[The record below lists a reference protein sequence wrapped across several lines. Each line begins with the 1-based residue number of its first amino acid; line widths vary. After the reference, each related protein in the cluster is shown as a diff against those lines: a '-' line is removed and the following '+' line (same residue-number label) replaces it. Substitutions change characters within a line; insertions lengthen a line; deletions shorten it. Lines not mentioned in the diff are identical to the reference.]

1 VGILHWLL
9 ALLRDPG
16 PVIRWGGYPVLAA
29 IIFAETGALIFF
41 LPGDSLL
48 FVAGMYA
55 ARGDL
60 NIVVL
65 NALLILAACAGP
77 ISSYHVGKLMGP
89 ALFSRPDSFLFKPK
103 HLEAAQ
109 AFYEKHGGKAIILAR
124 FMPIVRTFVP
134 VVAGVGAMPYRRFIA
149 YNMIGGAAWVAS
161 MTIGGYFLGQIEFV
175 AKHVDLIVVGIVI
188 ISVLPAGIAWA
199 KQRFGSA
206 AKATADQKA

>member
-1 VGILHWLL
+1 MGILHWLL

-77 ISSYHVGKLMGP
+77 ISSYHVGKVMGP
-89 ALFSRPDSFLFKPK
+89 ALFSRPDSLLFKPK

-134 VVAGVGAMPYRRFIA
+134 VVAGAGRMNYRS
-149 YNMIGGAAWVAS
+149 YVTNSVIGGVAWIMS
-161 MTIGGYFLGQIEFV
+161 MTLLGFFLGRFDWIGKNIEKV
-175 AKHVDLIVVGIVI
+175 IIAIVVVSLI
-188 ISVLPAGIAWA
+188 PAFIGWL
-199 KQRFGSA
+199 KQRRA
-206 AKATADQKA
+206 AKPA

>member
-1 VGILHWLL
+1 MGALHWLID
-9 ALLRDPG
+9 LLKDPG
-16 PVIRWGGYPVLAA
+16 PVIRWGGYPILFA

-65 NALLILAACAGP
+65 NALLVVAACLGP
-77 ISSYHVGKLMGP
+77 ITSYQVGKVMGP
-89 ALFSRPDSFLFKPK
+89 RLFSRPDSFLFKPK

-109 AFYEKHGGKAIILAR
+109 AFYDRHGGKAIILAR

-134 VVAGVGAMPYRRFIA
+134 VVAGAGRMDYRRYA
-149 YNMIGGAAWVAS
+149 LNSVIGGVSWIVS
-161 MTIGGYFLGQIEFV
+161 MTLLGFFLGRFEWIGKNIEKV
-175 AKHVDLIVVGIVI
+175 IIGIVVLSLI
-188 ISVLPAGIAWA
+188 PAFVGWLR
-199 KQRFGSA
+199 QRRAASA
-206 AKATADQKA
+206 T